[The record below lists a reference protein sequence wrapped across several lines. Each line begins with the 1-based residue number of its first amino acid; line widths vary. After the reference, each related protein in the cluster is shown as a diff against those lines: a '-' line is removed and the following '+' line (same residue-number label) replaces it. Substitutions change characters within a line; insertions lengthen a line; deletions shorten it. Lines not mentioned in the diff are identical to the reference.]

1 MQDLKEGQEIIID
14 YLTGTFEFISI
25 DSELELETVENTVEL
40 IRSLL
45 NVSKERVIEKEFG
58 KGNYRYAY
66 DIGDGVTLKL
76 CGPINERGINTN
88 SLEIKGEGCREFERN
103 NSVEKWYDFLLHLW
117 CFLRIRCS
125 RIDLTIDDYS
135 GDIISFNYLKDKLDR
150 GMYTSAFKKPYTI
163 HGNNTDGY
171 SITFGS
177 RKADN
182 KTSKQ
187 LCIYEKNKEQISKG
201 RECEYSY
208 WTRYEMRFMHEKAA
222 RVYED
227 VVYSFDG
234 IMNYPEK
241 KTIPKG
247 EDGFKYLISSL
258 LYSMLDVKEENTY
271 DSSNKT
277 KAKTDPLWL
286 KFVGNV
292 EKAKLAKVKPK
303 EISFNRFDK
312 YIHQTLGLYIIFN
325 FIKCGMN
332 INQYSKISIQELKNE
347 LEKISDNDKKINRIN
362 TYLIESGLEPINKN
376 ELIDVISKL
385 EEYLEYEDLPF

>member
-1 MQDLKEGQEIIID
+1 
-14 YLTGTFEFISI
+14 
-25 DSELELETVENTVEL
+25 
-40 IRSLL
+40 
-45 NVSKERVIEKEFG
+45 
-58 KGNYRYAY
+58 
-66 DIGDGVTLKL
+66 
-76 CGPINERGINTN
+76 
-88 SLEIKGEGCREFERN
+88 
-103 NSVEKWYDFLLHLW
+103 
-117 CFLRIRCS
+117 
-125 RIDLTIDDYS
+125 
-135 GDIISFNYLKDKLDR
+135 
-150 GMYTSAFKKPYTI
+150 
-163 HGNNTDGY
+163 
-171 SITFGS
+171 
-177 RKADN
+177 
-182 KTSKQ
+182 
-187 LCIYEKNKEQISKG
+187 
-201 RECEYSY
+201 
-208 WTRYEMRFMHEKAA
+208 MRFMHEKAA

-376 ELIDVISKL
+376 ELIDVI
-385 EEYLEYEDLPF
+385 

>member
-1 MQDLKEGQEIIID
+1 MEELKTGQEIIID
-14 YLTGTFEFISI
+14 YFTGTFEFIST
-25 DSELELETVENTVEL
+25 DSTLELEIVDNTVEM
-40 IRSLL
+40 IRDTL
-45 NVSKERVIEKEFG
+45 NVPKERVIEKEFG

-66 DIGDGVTLKL
+66 EIGDGVTLKL

-88 SLEIKGEGCREFERN
+88 SLEMKGEGCREFERN
-103 NSVEKWYDFLLHLW
+103 NSKIKWEDLLIHLC
-117 CFLRIRCS
+117 CFLRVRCT

-135 GDIISFNYLKDKLDR
+135 GDIITFDYLKDKLDR
-150 GMYTSAFKKPYTI
+150 GKYTSGFKKPYTI

-201 RECEYSY
+201 KECEYSY

-222 RVYED
+222 KVCED
-227 VVYSFDG
+227 VIFSFDG
-234 IMNYPEK
+234 IMHYPEK
-241 KTIPKG
+241 KEIPKG

-258 LYSMLDVKEENTY
+258 LYSMLDIKEENTY
-271 DSSNKT
+271 DASNKN
-277 KAKTDPLWL
+277 KAKTDPKWL
-286 KFVGNV
+286 TFVNNV

-303 EISFNRFDK
+303 EISFNKFDK
-312 YIHQTLGLYIIFN
+312 YIHQTLGIYIVFN
-325 FIKCGMN
+325 FIKSGMN
-332 INQYSKISIQELKNE
+332 INQYSKFSIQEIKNE
-347 LEKISDNDKKINRIN
+347 LVKLSDNDKKINRIN
-362 TYLIESGLEPINKN
+362 TYLMESGLPPITKQQ
-376 ELIDVISKL
+376 LIDSISKL